1 MKALALLTG
10 TLLVVGVAARAD
22 DTTASKAAGA
32 GRALFLR
39 HCASCHGTDGK
50 GGGPAAASLKTPPPD
65 LTTLPAKDGK
75 FDEARVRTSIDG
87 TQAATAHG
95 TRDMPVW
102 GKVFAKTGD
111 KRGPGGAQTE
121 VWTLVEYIK
130 SIQSAPAAK

>member
-10 TLLVVGVAARAD
+10 TLLAVGATVRAD
-22 DTTASKAAGA
+22 DAAAAKAAGA

-39 HCASCHGTDGK
+39 YCASCHGTDGK

-65 LTTLPAKDGK
+65 LTTLPPKDGK

-87 TQAATAHG
+87 TQAASAHG

-102 GKVFAKTGD
+102 GRVFAKAGD
-111 KRGPGGAQTE
+111 KRGAGGAQTD
-121 VWTLVEYIK
+121 VWTLVEYVK
-130 SIQSAPAAK
+130 SIQGAPAAK

>member
-22 DTTASKAAGA
+22 DTTAAKAAGA

-39 HCASCHGTDGK
+39 HCASCHGADGK
-50 GGGPAAASLKTPPPD
+50 GGGPTAASLKTPPTD
-65 LTTLPAKDGK
+65 LTALPPKDGK

-102 GKVFAKTGD
+102 GKVFAKAGD
-111 KRGPGGAQTE
+111 KRGAGGAQTE

-130 SIQSAPAAK
+130 TIQSAPPAK